1 MRVMAPMATTCAEGK
16 RLMVEAVR
24 AAEELY
30 RLLNMQLGQV
40 VRGEPNVFLET
51 QIQRATRKLLS
62 AKSVLNTH
70 LARHGCGIDPTSGL
84 CDYSL
89 E

>member
-1 MRVMAPMATTCAEGK
+1 MAPMATTFAEGK
-16 RLMVEAVR
+16 RLTVEAVR

-51 QIQRATRKLLS
+51 QIQRATL
-62 AKSVLNTH
+62 
-70 LARHGCGIDPTSGL
+70 
-84 CDYSL
+84 
-89 E
+89 